1 MPIPPSTLLQ
11 AGTLAVASSGAWDS
25 KAGMSAWWVNA
36 DQVSK
41 SAPTGEFLPTGS
53 FMIRGKKNFLPP
65 AQLLL
70 GFAFIFRVSEE
81 SKAKH
86 VKHRLHDDS
95 SAFGGSEANRTAVE
109 GSQMGDSKNGDGDES
124 SDDIRDEERQEIE
137 SSDDEDDVKST
148 EGRSNPLDSSAYD
161 AAVDK
166 KTSPKPVHETLSA
179 ESRDHMDKHQAL
191 LQEVQGIQIKDTPP
205 AERGPEEAAHDGDT
219 EDSGDESEQ
228 VNTGTSTPQTHGKKN
243 TPLPRGRRSKA
254 KKIAAKYRDQ
264 DEEDRQAAQALI
276 GSALGRQK
284 AEAEA
289 KAKAQREAEAAF
301 QRERRRAQHQRNLKE
316 TAEHEEVRK
325 LMLEEGIETLDDEE
339 AGKMTLLDA
348 FVGTPLPG
356 DEIIEAL
363 PVCAPW
369 GALGKYKYKAK
380 LQPGTQKKGKAVK
393 EIFDRWIA
401 ASSAKGVMDLE
412 SRDTEKM
419 WPREVEL
426 IRAWKPEECI
436 NSVPVSKV
444 RVMMTGG
451 SAGTANKGAAGKGRG
466 GKGSKKQR

>member
-1 MPIPPSTLLQ
+1 MPIPPSTLSQ
-11 AGTLAVASSGAWDS
+11 AGTLAVASSSAWDS

-53 FMIRGKKNFLPP
+53 FMVRGKKNFLPP

-70 GFAFIFRVSEE
+70 GFAFAFRVSEE

-86 VKHRLHDDS
+86 LKHRLHDDS
-95 SAFGGSEANRTAVE
+95 SVVGGSETDRILVE
-109 GSQMGDSKNGDGDES
+109 SSQMGDSTVEDDEESGDDV
-124 SDDIRDEERQEIE
+124 RDEVRQEIE
-137 SSDDEDDVKST
+137 SSDDEGETRST
-148 EGRSNPLDSSAYD
+148 DGRSNPLDSSAYD
-161 AAVDK
+161 AANDK
-166 KTSPKPVHETLSA
+166 KTSTEPEYESMNA
-179 ESRDHMDKHQAL
+179 ELGNQAVQQVPSQGLQGLQIRDDS
-191 LQEVQGIQIKDTPP
+191 T
-205 AERGPEEAAHDGDT
+205 AEQDFEEAAYGVDS
-219 EDSGDESEQ
+219 EDLGDETEQ
-228 VNTGTSTPQTHGKKN
+228 VNTGSSTPQTSRNKN
-243 TPLPRGRRSKA
+243 TLLPRGKRSKA
-254 KKIAAKYRDQ
+254 KKIAAKYKDQ

-289 KAKAQREAEAAF
+289 KAKVQREAEAAF
-301 QRERRRAQHQRNLKE
+301 HRERRRAQHQRNLKE

-339 AGKMTLLDA
+339 AEKMTLLDA

-369 GALGKYKYKAK
+369 TALGKYKYKAK
-380 LQPGTQKKGKAVK
+380 LQPGAQKKGRAVK

-401 ASSAKGVMDLE
+401 ASSGKGIVDLE

-436 NSVPVSKV
+436 NCVPVSKV
-444 RVMMTGG
+444 RVMMSGG
-451 SAGTANKGAAGKGRG
+451 SLGTASKGVPGKGRG